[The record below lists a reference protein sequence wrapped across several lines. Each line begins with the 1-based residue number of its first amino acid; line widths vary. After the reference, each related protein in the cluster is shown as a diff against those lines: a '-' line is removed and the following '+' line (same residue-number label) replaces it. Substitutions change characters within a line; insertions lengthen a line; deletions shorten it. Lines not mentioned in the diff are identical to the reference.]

1 MQHFRIAL
9 FVPSYLADPKLRVG
23 LRDGVVL
30 ASLMSMPEA
39 AVHKDARP
47 VLPQHDVWL
56 ARQTWMV
63 QPIAESMPPQ
73 IVAHQY
79 LRLRILATDGCHVGM
94 KIAVHLLAHLFQ
106 QERPIFSPVLA
117 VLLKLY
123 DVIADEPVAH
133 GRHAVDSLDGRCPC
147 SIMRGL
153 NDGCQ
158 VAEGMKR
165 VAPILK
171 REFHS
176 LMDVGGYFVCHMS

>member
-63 QPIAESMPPQ
+63 QPIAE
-73 IVAHQY
+73 
-79 LRLRILATDGCHVGM
+79 AT
-94 KIAVHLLAHLFQ
+94 AE
-106 QERPIFSPVLA
+106 QEFSDRDFRFGVFSPYRCHAA
-117 VLLKLY
+117 VALFLSQL
-123 DVIADEPVAH
+123 VH
-133 GRHAVDSLDGRCPC
+133 N
-147 SIMRGL
+147 RGL
-153 NDGCQ
+153 VFQKWRADIAMPFLMWMNVERCQ
-158 VAEGMKR
+158 
-165 VAPILK
+165 
-171 REFHS
+171 S
-176 LMDVGGYFVCHMS
+176 FVFLIIVIFLWCKDNAFD